1 VQQLPLAWIV
11 SRIQGRHSC
20 RFAVEHWH
28 WDGEWLASLWHND
41 PQATKRKF
49 ETPEKKP
56 RAQMEDCV
64 EGGWLW
70 WSALLE
76 APGKKHRAQM
86 VVCFERGCLK
96 AWTLEEDFG
105 RMWGRKRLGRE
116 ETLDV

>member
-1 VQQLPLAWIV
+1 
-11 SRIQGRHSC
+11 
-20 RFAVEHWH
+20 
-28 WDGEWLASLWHND
+28 
-41 PQATKRKF
+41 
-49 ETPEKKP
+49 
-56 RAQMEDCV
+56 
-64 EGGWLW
+64 
-70 WSALLE
+70 LLE